1 MKLYG
6 ISATDFKKDALFYIQ
21 ASTRQQAQFVL
32 SQLLQKAQ
40 NGRFKLMG
48 QASTMVIPTISRTTL
63 SLRSWPQDPL
73 ISSRQLVMTAHG
85 LSLTGTVSPM
95 QMKQIV
101 AFCDDLNLP
110 LSEAATDPAWAGRIN
125 AECARLNP
133 PRLYPVL
140 LDPGSGIP
148 FQIYVVAPAGEESSA
163 VINAVMQEY
172 FPNRRFRVNGQRL
185 LLNKPPQI
193 ALESYRSDTSK
204 NILELTV
211 CSQGLTLSTT
221 VSKQQL
227 RLVLMLCEDYG
238 VQLQG
243 RAGASCH
250 PAIRNEL
257 RRLAVVGIYSR
268 PGTEDDRRP
277 YASSEEKSLI
287 QALLKKGQDASD
299 LTPARHGVMF
309 NGVIFNAT
317 PSGGTTGFIYLSS
330 DFPEGQ
336 FMMTAE
342 VVNAGLTA
350 NGVRYIET
358 IDGFRFILTAYARET
373 MDSLLAYLAAN
384 HDYFSLYRWE

>member
-21 ASTRQQAQFVL
+21 ASSRQQAQFVL
-32 SQLLQKAQ
+32 SQLLQKAHD
-40 NGRFKLMG
+40 GRFKLMG

-63 SLRSWPQDPL
+63 SLHSLSQEPL
-73 ISSRQLVMTAHG
+73 ISSRQLVMSTHG
-85 LSLTGTVSPM
+85 LNLSGTVSAL

-110 LSEAATDPAWAGRIN
+110 LSEAATDPEWAAMIN

-133 PRLYPVL
+133 PRLYPVQ
-140 LDPGSGIP
+140 LDPYTDIP

-163 VINAVMQEY
+163 VINTVLQES
-172 FPNRRFRVNGQRL
+172 FPNRRYRLNGERL

-193 ALESYRSDTSK
+193 ALESYRSDTGK
-204 NILELTV
+204 EIQELTV
-211 CSQGLTLSTT
+211 CSQGLTLSTV
-221 VSKQQL
+221 VSKEQL

-317 PSGGTTGFIYLSS
+317 PSGGTTGFIYLSP